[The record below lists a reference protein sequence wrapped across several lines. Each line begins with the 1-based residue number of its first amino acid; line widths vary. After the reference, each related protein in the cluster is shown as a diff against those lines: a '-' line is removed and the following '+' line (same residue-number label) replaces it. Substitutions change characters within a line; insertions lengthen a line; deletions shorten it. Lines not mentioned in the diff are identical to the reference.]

1 MAQTKR
7 YRDGDR
13 LHAGVFNALLN
24 TVEKLEYDV
33 DELKKKK
40 DNNTWRSIKVNNK
53 EILGNGTNTNPLN
66 LLPGDGVTI
75 SHDNNG
81 NVTIASTGGG
91 GGGTSYIAGDNIE
104 INGNVI
110 SAIDTKYISS
120 DFDIKD
126 LADSEGL
133 REEWS
138 SKQDPIS
145 VDVEDVID
153 VLDDED

>member
-1 MAQTKR
+1 MATTKR

-40 DNNTWRSIKVNNK
+40 DNNTWRPIKVNNK
-53 EILGNGTNTNPLN
+53 IVLGKEITTPLN

-75 SHDNNG
+75 GYDNNG
-81 NVTIASTGGG
+81 NVTITSTGGG
-91 GGGTSYIAGDNIE
+91 GGGTSYIAGDNIQ

-110 SAIDTKYISS
+110 SAVDTTYTAS
-120 DFDIKD
+120 DFDIKG

-138 SKQDPIS
+138 GKQNPIY
-145 VDVEDVID
+145 VEVEDVIK
-153 VLDDED
+153 VLNDEY

>member
-1 MAQTKR
+1 MATTKR

-24 TVEKLEYDV
+24 TVDKLEYDV

-40 DNNTWRSIKVNNK
+40 DNNTWRPIKVNNK
-53 EILGNGTNTNPLN
+53 DVLGKETTTPLN
-66 LLPGDGVTI
+66 LLPGDGITI
-75 SHDNNG
+75 EYNNNG
-81 NVTIASTGGG
+81 NVTITSTGG
-91 GGGTSYIAGDNIE
+91 GGGTSYVAGDNIE

-110 SAIDTKYISS
+110 SAIDTTYTAS

-126 LADSEGL
+126 LSDSESL

-138 SKQDPIS
+138 GKQDPIY
-145 VDVEDVID
+145 VDVDDVID
-153 VLDDED
+153 VLNDED

>member
-1 MAQTKR
+1 MATKR

-13 LHAGVFNALLN
+13 LHAGVFNKLLSD
-24 TVEKLEYDV
+24 VENLEHDV

-40 DNNTWRSIKVNNK
+40 DNNTWRPIKVNNK
-53 EILGNGTNTNPLN
+53 EILGKEITTPLN

-75 SHDNNG
+75 AYDNNG
-81 NVTIASTGGG
+81 NVTITSTG
-91 GGGTSYIAGDNIE
+91 GGGTSYVAGDNIE

-110 SAIDTKYISS
+110 SAIDTTYTAS

-126 LADSEGL
+126 LTDSEGL

-138 SKQDPIS
+138 GKQNPIY
-145 VDVEDVID
+145 VEVEDVIK
-153 VLDDED
+153 VLNDEY

>member
-91 GGGTSYIAGDNIE
+91 GGGTSYIAGDNIK

-153 VLDDED
+153 VLNDED

>member
-40 DNNTWRSIKVNNK
+40 NNNTWRSIKVNNK
-53 EILGNGTNTNPLN
+53 EILGNETNTNPLN